1 MLKTTWVDRPY
12 LGCEEEHKY
21 LDSVKCSSIRRFI
34 KKRLKK
40 IIINDVSNIIVRLL
54 CGDTDEETDKYYVD
68 DVRKKLTDE
77 SHYDRNVT
85 NTIKFKSK

>member
-1 MLKTTWVDRPY
+1 MLLT
-12 LGCEEEHKY
+12 
-21 LDSVKCSSIRRFI
+21 
-34 KKRLKK
+34 
-40 IIINDVSNIIVRLL
+40 DVSNIIVRLL

-77 SHYDRNVT
+77 SHYDRNFT